1 MDNVVLT
8 PHVAAGSLQAGED
21 VARGAVENVVA
32 VLSGRWPP
40 LENIV
45 NPEVVPRFPLVEV

>member
-8 PHVAAGSLQAGED
+8 PHEAAGSLQAGED

>member
-8 PHVAAGSLQAGED
+8 PHVAAGLRQAGED
-21 VARGAVENVVA
+21 VARGAVENVAA

-40 LENIV
+40 RENIV
-45 NPEVVPRFPLVEV
+45 NWGVAPRFPLAET

>member
-8 PHVAAGSLQAGED
+8 PHVAAGSRQAGED
-21 VARGAVENVVA
+21 VARGAVENVAA

-40 LENIV
+40 RENIV
-45 NPEVVPRFPLVEV
+45 NWGVAPRFPLAET